1 MIAIIYKLTD
11 DNGLVYYGSTIR
23 ELSVRL
29 YGHKGYSNNCSKFMN
44 SETMVIESLEQY
56 YFDEDT
62 YNKKFV
68 LQREAYYIKNNKC
81 INKIVPDRT
90 RKEYNKEYRLKK
102 KEELNLKAKEYYE
115 TNKEQ
120 LALKAKEY
128 KLKNKE
134 TIAVKSK
141 EYKLKNKE
149 KLAVKNKEYNLKNKE
164 TINEKSKEYYEKNKE
179 KLNEKF
185 DCECGGKYIRSHKSS
200 HMKTKKHINYI
211 EKTT

>member
-29 YGHKGYSNNCSKFMN
+29 YGHKGYSNNCCSKFMN

-120 LALKAKEY
+120 LALKAKE
-128 KLKNKE
+128 
-134 TIAVKSK
+134 SK
-141 EYKLKNKE
+141 
-149 KLAVKNKEYNLKNKE
+149 LKNKE